1 MNPPNNIE
9 SSPLVSVVIPVKNG
23 AQYLDACLRSIT
35 RSRYRNVELIVVNDH
50 SEDESVRIAEQYKC
64 TILQAGDETGANHA
78 RNLGARAANG
88 DILVFVDAD
97 IVLERDAIMTIVE
110 LLEEDGHDA
119 VVGLYTT
126 KHRHESFVS
135 QYKNL
140 WVRYSYLKSPPAI
153 DWMFGAISGI
163 KRRAFGALGGFD
175 ANLMSVHGNDDI
187 EFGKRLA
194 LNKLN
199 IILSMDVEVE
209 HLKNYSLSS
218 FIKNEFYRSIGFAE
232 LATRLGE
239 TVGSFS
245 RGFANVYPTFILSV
259 LLAPILLVVALG
271 TAANYVSSMPLLIVA
286 GIYVLLNIRFLNYLE
301 QVRGLFAMIAM
312 VPILFLDHLVCFVG
326 SVIGVVR
333 GFTRK
338 RR

>member
-1 MNPPNNIE
+1 
-9 SSPLVSVVIPVKNG
+9 VPVKNG

-35 RSRYRNVELIVVNDH
+35 RSRYRNIELIVVNDH
-50 SEDESVRIAEQYKC
+50 SEDASVQIAEHNKC
-64 TILQAGDETGANHA
+64 TILHTSNETGANHA
-78 RNLGARAANG
+78 RNLGAQAANG

-97 IVLERDAIMTIVE
+97 IVLERDAIITIVE
-110 LLEEDGHDA
+110 LLQEVGHDA

-140 WVRYSYLKSPPAI
+140 WVRYSYLKSSPAI
-153 DWMFGAISGI
+153 DWVFGAISGI
-163 KRRAFGALGGFD
+163 KRRAFEALGGFD
-175 ANLMSVHGNDDI
+175 AKLMSVHGNDDI

-199 IILSMDVEVE
+199 IVLSMDVEVE
-209 HLKNYSLSS
+209 HLKSYSLPS

-245 RGFANVYPTFILSV
+245 KGFANVYPTFILSV
-259 LLAPILLVVALG
+259 LLAPILLVIAIS
-271 TAANYVSSMPLLIVA
+271 AAVNYVSYTPLLVVA
-286 GIYVLLNIRFLNYLE
+286 GIYVLFNIRFLNYLE

-312 VPILFLDHLVCFVG
+312 VPILLLDHLVCFVG
-326 SVIGVVR
+326 SVVGVFR
-333 GFTRK
+333 GLTLK

>member
-1 MNPPNNIE
+1 MNSPNNIE

-35 RSRYRNVELIVVNDH
+35 RSRYPHVELIVVNDH
-50 SEDESVRIAEQYKC
+50 SEDASVQIAEQYKC
-64 TILQAGDETGANHA
+64 IILHAAGETGANHA
-78 RNLGARAANG
+78 RNLGAQAAHG
-88 DILVFVDAD
+88 DILIFVDAD
-97 IVLERDAIMTIVE
+97 IILERDAIMAIVE
-110 LLEEDGHDA
+110 LLQEDGHDA

-163 KRRAFGALGGFD
+163 KRKAFEALGGFD
-175 ANLMSVHGNDDI
+175 ANLMSIHGNDDI

-199 IILSMDVEVE
+199 IVLSMDVEVE

-271 TAANYVSSMPLLIVA
+271 TAANYVSSTPLLIVA

-312 VPILFLDHLVCFVG
+312 VPILLLDHLVCFVG